1 MGESEAVHAEIGLR
15 GRLQILTCAKSRG
28 NAAGH
33 VTFLASQLP
42 GPEGGG
48 LEAQA
53 RYRQNEPVVS
63 FSSAAREV
71 PTLEFMH
78 TCECL

>member
-1 MGESEAVHAEIGLR
+1 MRESEAVHAEIGLR

-42 GPEGGG
+42 GPEGGASP
-48 LEAQA
+48 LPSE
-53 RYRQNEPVVS
+53 
-63 FSSAAREV
+63 
-71 PTLEFMH
+71 
-78 TCECL
+78 